1 MYAQK
6 SVTSPL
12 TSSTCCA
19 PETNTT
25 TNQPP
30 FNVKRKLLMFII
42 YLAPPGLSCGMWDLV
57 PWPGI
62 ELRPPAEGDQCLS
75 HWTTRDIPKINLKKK
90 TDYSST
96 HPPYSQCL
104 WICQCQLFEHFIYSA
119 EYKLQPP
126 ARPGPCLPSISS
138 QVPRLPC
145 SSWLIPSPGS
155 LLSSYSSFLLPLR
168 RSPSRPCVT
177 PAARIPRSHHSPEF
191 LPGTYHTLN
200 ILFVHFCVC
209 LFMFHLL

>member
-90 TDYSST
+90 NRLFF
-96 HPPYSQCL
+96 HPPTLQSVSLNLPVSTVWALRLQR
-104 WICQCQLFEHFIYSA
+104 WIQAPASRASWPLPPQHLLPGASPPLLLLAHSLPWLSAEQLFLF
-119 EYKLQPP
+119 PP
-126 ARPGPCLPSISS
+126 AS
-138 QVPRLPC
+138 
-145 SSWLIPSPGS
+145 
-155 LLSSYSSFLLPLR
+155 
-168 RSPSRPCVT
+168 
-177 PAARIPRSHHSPEF
+177 
-191 LPGTYHTLN
+191 
-200 ILFVHFCVC
+200 
-209 LFMFHLL
+209 